1 VGLFLLRAVVGLTL
15 LLQGTGYFTHR
26 SSLKFDTVAA
36 VVLAVFGGVC
46 FLAGILTPITSFMVV
61 LCTIGYAISWL
72 PSPTPNLLDSK
83 LTILYVLT
91 TATAIFFL
99 GPGAFSIDA
108 RLFGRRQILI
118 PNTTRSTKS

>member
-26 SSLKFDTVAA
+26 SSLRFDTVAA

-61 LCTIGYAISWL
+61 LCTIGYAISWF
-72 PSPTPNLLDSK
+72 PSPTPNLLDK
-83 LTILYVLT
+83 LTI
-91 TATAIFFL
+91 ATSRLLLRFFL
-99 GPGAFSIDA
+99 GQVRFVDA
-108 RLFGRRQILI
+108 RLFGAARF
-118 PNTTRSTKS
+118 